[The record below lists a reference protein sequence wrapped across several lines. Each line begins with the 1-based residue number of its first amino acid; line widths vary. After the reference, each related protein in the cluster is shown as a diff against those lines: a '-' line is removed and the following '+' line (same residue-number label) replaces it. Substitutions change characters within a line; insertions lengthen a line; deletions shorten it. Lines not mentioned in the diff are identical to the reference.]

1 MEGSGKW
8 QGVPSGAAP
17 AAALTRCL
25 PAVLGAL
32 QAERGGGVHR
42 RARGERLRAGHRE
55 GTGLPQRPQGAAS
68 RLPEV
73 LQ

>member
-1 MEGSGKW
+1 M
-8 QGVPSGAAP
+8 PSGDAP
-17 AAALTRCL
+17 AAALTPQCL

-32 QAERGGGVHR
+32 QAERGGGLHR
-42 RARGERLRAGHRE
+42 RPRGERLRGGHRE